1 MFNKSILLTM
11 AYDELLADRVRGE
24 LRNKNIS
31 FVEKK
36 MMGGLTFMVD
46 DKMCIGILKDTL
58 MARIDP
64 DIYEEAL
71 NRKGCREMDF
81 TGRPMKGFVF
91 IEPAGTDLDEDLEY
105 WIQLALIYN
114 PKAKKSQKR
123 K

>member
-1 MFNKSILLTM
+1 M
-11 AYDELLADRVRGE
+11 AYDELLEDRIEQILHEQNVQYS
-24 LRNKNIS
+24 K
-31 FVEKK
+31 KK

-46 DKMCIGILKDTL
+46 EKMCVGIVKNSL

-64 DIYEEAL
+64 EKYPEAL
-71 NRKGCREMDF
+71 RKVGCREMDF

-105 WIQLALIYN
+105 WIGLALEYN
-114 PKAKKSQKR
+114 PKARKSR